1 MVMNHGKISS
11 DNTNEFYS
19 VAFRKKIYN
28 SIEELQED
36 ADKWIDE
43 YNSERTHTGKYCF
56 GKTPLQ
62 TFFESKH
69 LAQEKMLDKL
79 QLTDTTTVR
88 SLMFVRSSIV

>member
-1 MVMNHGKISS
+1 M
-11 DNTNEFYS
+11 
-19 VAFRKKIYN
+19 AFRKKIYN

-88 SLMFVRSSIV
+88 